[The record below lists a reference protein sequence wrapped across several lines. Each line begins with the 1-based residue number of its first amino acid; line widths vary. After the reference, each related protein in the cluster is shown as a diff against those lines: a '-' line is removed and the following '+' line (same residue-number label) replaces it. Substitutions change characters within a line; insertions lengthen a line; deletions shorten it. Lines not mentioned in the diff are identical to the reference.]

1 MRRQTFLVSMLLIFA
16 AEIAA
21 LVFFVC
27 RDPDFLRDA
36 VKINEVVQS
45 VREDWGQMAAH
56 TNQTGLDYTVL
67 DKDGNLVF
75 ATGRGLSESVNSA
88 VIHGDTI
95 LDIESGGN
103 VVGKVLIYNNSVQIF
118 KKQKQTAAVIMAAAI
133 ILQCAVC
140 IGYMV
145 YLDRR
150 IIRPFW
156 KLREFARR
164 VAGGNLDIPLL
175 MDRENLFGAFTE
187 SFDLMRTELK
197 KAQLAEAKANE
208 SKKELVAKLSHDIK
222 TPVASIK
229 AVSEVGIALAE
240 NEKDKNKN
248 HYSQIIAK
256 ADQINRLV
264 TNLFTATLE
273 ELQKL
278 AVIPADMESRELEE
292 MLKGADYLNRGT
304 FSDIPDCL
312 LYADRLRLQ
321 QVFDNIFMNSYKY
334 ADTGIEVSI
343 SKEDEYLSVN
353 IEDGGGGVG
362 SDELLLMKE
371 KFWRGS
377 NAEHKEGAGL
387 GLYLADYFMKEMQGA
402 LTVENG
408 CRGLKVTVRIRLSG
422 KI

>member
-1 MRRQTFLVSMLLIFA
+1 MRKQTFLIGMLLIFA

-21 LVFFVC
+21 LVFVVC

-36 VKINEVVQS
+36 VEINEVVQS

-56 TNQTGLDYTVL
+56 TNRTGLDYTVL

-75 ATGRGLSESVNSA
+75 ATRRGLSESVNSA

-95 LDIESGGN
+95 LDIESGGS
-103 VVGKVLIYNNSVQIF
+103 VVGKVLIYDNSLQIL
-118 KKQKQTAAVIMAAAI
+118 KRQKQTAAAIMAAAI

-140 IGYMV
+140 MGYMV
-145 YLDRR
+145 YLNRR

-187 SFDLMRTELK
+187 SFDLMRTELR
-197 KAQLAEAKANE
+197 KARLAEAKANE

-229 AVSEVGIALAE
+229 AVSEVGIALAG
-240 NEKDKNKN
+240 NEKDKN

-256 ADQINRLV
+256 ADQINTLV

-278 AVIPADMESRELEE
+278 AVIPADMESRELEGV
-292 MLKGADYLNRGT
+292 LKGADYLNRGT
-304 FSDIPDCL
+304 FSHIPDCL

-362 SDELLLMKE
+362 SEELLLLKE

-377 NAEHKEGAGL
+377 NAKHKEGAGL
-387 GLYLADYFMKEMQGA
+387 GLYLADYFMKEMQGT